1 MNNARIQRAKKA
13 ALHTLASNLQLQ
25 QGHSVILRD
34 ILNNS
39 NGRVLA
45 AYKSGEFNAL
55 TQNVRN
61 RDLGFTN
68 VKDGMTIVSIEGE
81 QPVNLVKLIGIVT
94 KIGMIHDDRFK
105 TLSCTFTSS
114 NNFTALVSFVGNLPI
129 VFSEKGKYLDKQ
141 HHQNNKQ
148 NEEASKKFPL
158 RFARFII
165 KDTQI
170 DKKITLQVSSNGQT
184 TISAISGHNEVR
196 DFFSKAYLRVPGDNV
211 ERAISLSFDM
221 IGYTPDLYTI
231 SQALAHAKF
240 EGANV
245 TTAYE
250 NKKHRV
256 VTKKKA
262 IPEQVLFV
270 HIGKDIL
277 FKLMMNSF
285 NVQILEYEDKQ
296 AAVGKVKRLLQQL
309 LRNGFLL
316 RKAGNSPANSSGNS
330 SAKTPPGRLTKNRKL
345 ALTANK
351 KRRPNP
357 PDEFTGTCPDP
368 KKQFIM
374 PDEHGFPCCY
384 SISRA
389 NPKKVKKKYA
399 KLKIPIPQSVKDALD
414 LTNSPASSSVNTN
427 NNSAGNKLVLS
438 MSGPNLVIGRAM
450 AKYMTK
456 QNLLLFARRMRIPEI
471 SNEMTKEAIIAM
483 MTQFKNANAA
493 NNGNARVKRMM
504 QNNANRNAALR
515 EKKKEKRNRQ
525 ESANAKKAII
535 NAKAADDAR
544 MYRPGVGVVA
554 AASSQNLRNAA
565 AERTRIAAE
574 KRKANNAANQ
584 KAEENRYRI
593 NSGLPTVNRRTLK
606 PEWKNTAPRR
616 KKTFNANAFPA
627 QRQKTPP
634 RKNNSSPNSDRRSSY
649 SGTTSETKAGPSLVK
664 KVVRKRQKTM
674 ATEANIQ
681 RMMVTAQAL
690 VRRRN
695 RQGNTKN
702 NAIVINSS
710 PNSETRRRRKPK
722 GKGPKVNSSSS
733 NNV

>member
-1 MNNARIQRAKKA
+1 
-13 ALHTLASNLQLQ
+13 
-25 QGHSVILRD
+25 
-34 ILNNS
+34 
-39 NGRVLA
+39 
-45 AYKSGEFNAL
+45 
-55 TQNVRN
+55 
-61 RDLGFTN
+61 
-68 VKDGMTIVSIEGE
+68 
-81 QPVNLVKLIGIVT
+81 
-94 KIGMIHDDRFK
+94 
-105 TLSCTFTSS
+105 
-114 NNFTALVSFVGNLPI
+114 
-129 VFSEKGKYLDKQ
+129 
-141 HHQNNKQ
+141 
-148 NEEASKKFPL
+148 
-158 RFARFII
+158 
-165 KDTQI
+165 
-170 DKKITLQVSSNGQT
+170 
-184 TISAISGHNEVR
+184 
-196 DFFSKAYLRVPGDNV
+196 
-211 ERAISLSFDM
+211 M

-245 TTAYE
+245 TTTYE

-256 VTKKKA
+256 VSKKKA

-277 FKLMMNSF
+277 FKLMMNSSS
-285 NVQILEYEDKQ
+285 VQILEYEDKQ
-296 AAVGKVKRLLQQL
+296 VAVGKVKRLLQQL

-535 NAKAADDAR
+535 IAKAADEAR

-606 PEWKNTAPRR
+606 PAWKNTAPRR

-627 QRQKTPP
+627 QTPP

-649 SGTTSETKAGPSLVK
+649 SGTTSETKAGPSSVK
-664 KVVRKRQKTM
+664 KVVRKRKMT
-674 ATEANIQ
+674 AANIQ
-681 RMMVTAQAL
+681 RMMVTVQAL
-690 VRRRN
+690 LPGGGGGRRIVRRRN
-695 RQGNTKN
+695 NP
-702 NAIVINSS
+702 IVINSS
-710 PNSETRRRRKPK
+710 PNSETRRRRKL
-722 GKGPKVNSSSS
+722 KGPKVNSSSS